1 MGAIMCLRKMPSK
14 CSECIFADKEVEY
27 CRLRN
32 SSINAGK
39 IRNVRMPLCL
49 LENEGEYLTRKKEQ
63 LKRIVKNDKQREI
76 KKALLEARKQ
86 IIDEADFAYADFEQ
100 YKMDVLGIEVDDL
113 PNDEFRYGMER
124 ALQIISQKIK
134 EVLK

>member
-1 MGAIMCLRKMPSK
+1 MA
-14 CSECIFADKEVEY
+14 
-27 CRLRN
+27 N
-32 SSINAGK
+32 
-39 IRNVRMPLCL
+39 
-49 LENEGEYLTRKKEQ
+49 NEKL
-63 LKRIVKNDKQREI
+63 

-100 YKMDVLGIEVDDL
+100 YKMDVLGVEADVL

-124 ALQIISQKIK
+124 ALQIISQNIK